1 MTTKQVR
8 DLQAFAVE
16 LTREG
21 KHEAAR
27 AVLSLLADHG

>member
-1 MTTKQVR
+1 MTKKQVR
-8 DLQAFAVE
+8 DLQTYAVE

-21 KHEAAR
+21 RHDAAR

>member
-8 DLQAFAVE
+8 DLQALAIE

-21 KHEAAR
+21 RHEAAR
-27 AVLSLLADHG
+27 QVLLLITH